1 MVQKV
6 DILDPYNNKPKYL
19 QILLIALT
27 ILGFESISFLSASF
41 GDSSRIISITY
52 RIIYLLI
59 GVLVIQQHWFKGRMV
74 YTRSI
79 AIIIIYW
86 ILYFIKAIYDTTFDP
101 ETTQSMVSEFWMFA
115 FFLCF
120 VPIFPMISKIDIT
133 TLNYARKATF
143 LLAILVNILG
153 LTNNIMLV
161 SQGILTRFL
170 ANEILNPITYGQT
183 GVILIIMS
191 YTYLF
196 NQNKRYKYI
205 HLLFIGLGLVNVG
218 LAGSRG
224 PILQL
229 FLVLVFYIIYNFK
242 KTRKLNLLTI
252 FLGIF
257 IVGLY
262 FREYLFIFDSV
273 VERILTTSFEEERT
287 AIYAE
292 SWSRFIANPFFGS
305 NVINEFAHNIF
316 LGSLETMG
324 FLGGILMLIIY
335 KNALTESIALVKIKS
350 TDWVALLLVI
360 QLISA
365 LMSGAIWNGV
375 IFWALL
381 ALVTNL
387 YYHRNMY
394 SETATV

>member
-1 MVQKV
+1 M
-6 DILDPYNNKPKYL
+6 D
-19 QILLIALT
+19 
-27 ILGFESISFLSASF
+27 
-41 GDSSRIISITY
+41 
-52 RIIYLLI
+52 
-59 GVLVIQQHWFKGRMV
+59 
-74 YTRSI
+74 YTKSI

-86 ILYFIKAIYDTTFDP
+86 ILYFAKAIYDTAFNP
-101 ETTQSMVSEFWMFA
+101 ETDQSMVPEFWMFS

-120 VPIFPMISKIDIT
+120 LPIFPLITTINNT

-143 LLAILVNILG
+143 ILAILVNILG
-153 LTNNIMLV
+153 LTHNIMSI
-161 SQGILTRFL
+161 SQDILTRFL

-191 YTYLF
+191 YTYLI
-196 NQNKRYKYI
+196 NQNERYKYI
-205 HLLFIGLGLVNVG
+205 HLLFIGLGIINVG

-229 FLVLVFYIIYNFK
+229 FLVLVFYFIYNFK
-242 KTRKLNLLTI
+242 KARKLNLLTI
-252 FLGIF
+252 FLGVF

-292 SWSRFIANPFFGS
+292 SWSKFMANPFFGS
-305 NVINEFAHNIF
+305 NVMDEFAHNIF
-316 LGSLETMG
+316 LGSLQSMG

-335 KNALTESIALVKIKS
+335 KNALKESIALVKIKS

-365 LMSGAIWNGV
+365 LMSGAIWNGF
-375 IFWALL
+375 IFWSLL

-387 YYHRNMY
+387 YYHRDMY
-394 SETATV
+394 SETAIA